1 MLAAKLFVS
10 APTERCS
17 QFKNYLDEFN
27 KFHLSKSKVSSFATI
42 KPYFTVTQP
51 TTSDGQTSHEW
62 SQLQA
67 RVANEGLHE
76 VS

>member
-1 MLAAKLFVS
+1 MLAEDLFVI
-10 APTERCS
+10 ATTERCS
-17 QFKNYLDEFN
+17 QFKNYLDEF

-62 SQLQA
+62 SQ
-67 RVANEGLHE
+67 
-76 VS
+76 